1 MGMAYNDGAKILDS
15 KKAFITEIFFQTIN
29 ALSCSVSVA
38 EMRLYFFSF
47 VWLLLGCFL
56 YQGTGSESRG
66 VFLCNEVFY
75 IILLWLKKC

>member
-1 MGMAYNDGAKILDS
+1 MGMAYNDGAKILAS

-29 ALSCSVSVA
+29 ALSCSVFVA

-56 YQGTGSESRG
+56 YQGTRSESRG